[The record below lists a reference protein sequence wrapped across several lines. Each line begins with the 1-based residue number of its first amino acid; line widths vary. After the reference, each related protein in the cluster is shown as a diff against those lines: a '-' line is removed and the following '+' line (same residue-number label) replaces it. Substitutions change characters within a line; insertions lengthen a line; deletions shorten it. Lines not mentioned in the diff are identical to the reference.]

1 VSTSTSAAKAAT
13 TVTSTLRVQTLQ
25 GASRVLALLASSAMG
40 EVAVA
45 QLVSESQALGQLQF
59 V

>member
-1 VSTSTSAAKAAT
+1 MSTSTSAAKAAT

-25 GASRVLALLASSAMG
+25 GASRVLALLVSSAMG